1 MTGSIAGI
9 VVPATPLAAAANEL
23 VRATADEKAFHHGRR
38 VFLFGTLHGRQRGCV
53 ADPELLYVGAMF
65 HDLGLSS
72 AYRNS
77 PRPYEIDGAC
87 LARDF
92 LLARGRTD
100 HEAQLV
106 WLAVA
111 LHTNPSVAAHLEPEV
126 ALLAAGVETDD
137 LGVGLAELGFEE
149 LDAVTAAHP
158 RSGFKEQ
165 LLQLLSAG
173 LADRLPNAGGNRHDD
188 VLRHFL
194 PGHARPD
201 FVDLVRASP
210 WPN

>member
-1 MTGSIAGI
+1 
-9 VVPATPLAAAANEL
+9 
-23 VRATADEKAFHHGRR
+23 
-38 VFLFGTLHGRQRGCV
+38 
-53 ADPELLYVGAMF
+53 
-65 HDLGLSS
+65 
-72 AYRNS
+72 
-77 PRPYEIDGAC
+77 
-87 LARDF
+87 
-92 LLARGRTD
+92 
-100 HEAQLV
+100 
-106 WLAVA
+106 VA

-126 ALLAAGVETDD
+126 ALLAAGAETDD
-137 LGVGLAELGFEE
+137 LGVGLAELGPEE

>member
-1 MTGSIAGI
+1 VTGSIAGI
-9 VVPATPLAAAANEL
+9 VLPATPLAAAANEL
-23 VRATADEKAFHHGRR
+23 VRATADERAFHHGRR

-65 HDLGLSS
+65 HDLGLYS
-72 AYRNS
+72 AYRS
-77 PRPYEIDGAC
+77 SRRPYEIDGAG
-87 LARDF
+87 LAREF

-111 LHTNPSVAAHLEPEV
+111 LHTNPAVAAHLEPEV
-126 ALLAAGVETDD
+126 ALLAAGVDADD
-137 LGVGLAELGFEE
+137 LGVGLAELDPEE
-149 LDAVTAAHP
+149 LDAVTEAHP
-158 RSGFKEQ
+158 RTGFKEQ
-165 LLQLLSAG
+165 LLQLLFTG
-173 LADRLPNAGGNRHDD
+173 LVDRPPSTAGNRHDD
-188 VLRHFL
+188 VLTHFL